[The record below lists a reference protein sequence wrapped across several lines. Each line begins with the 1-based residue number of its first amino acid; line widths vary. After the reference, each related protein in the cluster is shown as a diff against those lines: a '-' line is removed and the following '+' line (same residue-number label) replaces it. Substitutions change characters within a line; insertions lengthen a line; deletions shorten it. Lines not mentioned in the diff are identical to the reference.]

1 VAKLLGM
8 SDSRVYRI
16 ARKLEQQKLIRAERN
31 GWTLTGAGER
41 ELNAMDYG
49 RDTGTPNAG
58 SALGLA

>member
-1 VAKLLGM
+1 M

-41 ELNAMDYG
+41 ELNAMDS
-49 RDTGTPNAG
+49 RG
-58 SALGLA
+58 SGVNQPPLPPARFPGAN